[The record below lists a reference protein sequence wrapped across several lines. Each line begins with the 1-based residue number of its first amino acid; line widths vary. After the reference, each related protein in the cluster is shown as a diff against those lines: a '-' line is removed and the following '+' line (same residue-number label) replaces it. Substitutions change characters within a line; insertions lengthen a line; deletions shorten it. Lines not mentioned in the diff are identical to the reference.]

1 MFQSVHSCQLQQH
14 VGPSSSIFWR
24 SGRKISRTESDPKC
38 PNWWCSSWEI
48 GVVLERSKA
57 LCFLCA
63 STAHH
68 VRVSNDNTQF
78 LYDCGLGSNT
88 AHHRKAFSPETSHLH
103 IGRSF
108 SMWRGTASTASWVMK
123 WWPGLFVN
131 LFKASLSAM
140 LNVWIS
146 TKYKKMSLQGSSG
159 KRSCCSSKAALLL
172 LLVCSCNNPYVSDF
186 SFTCPISYLH
196 RHTSLLFLFV
206 ASEAHLE
213 GKGFSEV
220 CQCLWK

>member
-1 MFQSVHSCQLQQH
+1 M
-14 VGPSSSIFWR
+14 
-24 SGRKISRTESDPKC
+24 
-38 PNWWCSSWEI
+38 
-48 GVVLERSKA
+48 LERSKA

-78 LYDCGLGSNT
+78 LYDCGLGSST

-108 SMWRGTASTASWVMK
+108 SMWRGTATTASWVMK

-159 KRSCCSSKAALLL
+159 KHLCCSSKAALLL

-196 RHTSLLFLFV
+196 RYTSLLFLFCCLRSPFRRKRV
-206 ASEAHLE
+206 FWSVSVPVKITLLQP
-213 GKGFSEV
+213 EV
-220 CQCLWK
+220 YYRTQTTDKWKEVS